1 MADYRKV
8 YELKIDD
15 IFSTINNIRT
25 IYIVKNLKRVK
36 DNVELVVNVLDFQ
49 TMKFDNFITKK
60 YPSNKEITMRT
71 KMQVLNRI
79 FTGSISG
86 RSI

>member
-1 MADYRKV
+1 MANYKRI
-8 YELKIDD
+8 YELKIGD

-25 IYIVKNLKRVK
+25 IYIVKNLKK
-36 DNVELVVNVLDFQ
+36 IDDNIELIVNVLDFQ
-49 TMKFDNFITKK
+49 TMKFNNLITKK
-60 YPSNKEITMRT
+60 YPEYKEITMRT

-86 RSI
+86 R

>member
-25 IYIVKNLKRVK
+25 IYIIKDLKRDG
-36 DNVELVVNVLDFQ
+36 DNVELIVNVLDFQ
-49 TMKFDNFITKK
+49 TMKFNKFITKK
-60 YPSNKEITMRT
+60 YPQNKQITMRT
-71 KMQVLNRI
+71 KTQVLNRI

-86 RSI
+86 R

>member
-25 IYIVKNLKRVK
+25 IYIVKNLKK
-36 DNVELVVNVLDFQ
+36 L
-49 TMKFDNFITKK
+49 MIT
-60 YPSNKEITMRT
+60 
-71 KMQVLNRI
+71 LN
-79 FTGSISG
+79 
-86 RSI
+86 

>member
-8 YELKIDD
+8 YELKISD

-25 IYIVKNLKRVK
+25 IYIIKDLKRAG
-36 DNVELVVNVLDFQ
+36 DNIEFVVNVLDFQ

-71 KMQVLNRI
+71 KAQVLNRI

-86 RSI
+86 R

>member
-25 IYIVKNLKRVK
+25 IYIIKDLKRDG
-36 DNVELVVNVLDFQ
+36 DNVELIVNVLDFQ
-49 TMKFDNFITKK
+49 TMKFNNFITKK
-60 YPSNKEITMRT
+60 YPQNKQITMRT
-71 KMQVLNRI
+71 KTQVLNRI

-86 RSI
+86 R